1 MSEEDDRQRWCG
13 FNASILTQ
21 EGRRRDE
28 ALSED
33 EPEAASSSWLHRE
46 EHVTWRGGVVM
57 STGGEA
63 APGMRKGRDDAS

>member
-33 EPEAASSSWLHRE
+33 EPEAASSS
-46 EHVTWRGGVVM
+46 
-57 STGGEA
+57 
-63 APGMRKGRDDAS
+63 